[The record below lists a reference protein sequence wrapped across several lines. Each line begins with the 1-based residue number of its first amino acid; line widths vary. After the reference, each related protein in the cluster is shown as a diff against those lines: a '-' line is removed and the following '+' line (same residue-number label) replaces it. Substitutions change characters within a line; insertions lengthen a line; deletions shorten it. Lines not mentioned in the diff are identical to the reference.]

1 MRSRIETRE
10 ERGDGGANALPQ
22 WNDAPGQMWLGPTAW
37 IVGMMAQRKFRSWHP
52 EYSSRRA
59 EHSEEA
65 SRSKARRK
73 LEKKLTSH

>member
-10 ERGDGGANALPQ
+10 ERGDGGANVLPR

-52 EYSSRRA
+52 GYSRA
-59 EHSEEA
+59 EPNIPKKPADLKREENW
-65 SRSKARRK
+65 
-73 LEKKLTSH
+73 KKN